1 MIMEDKWEMSEFYI
15 NKEITIKTVI
25 NIHFYIKSN
34 AL

>member
-1 MIMEDKWEMSEFYI
+1 MEDKWEMFEFYI
-15 NKEITIKTVI
+15 NKEITIKPVI